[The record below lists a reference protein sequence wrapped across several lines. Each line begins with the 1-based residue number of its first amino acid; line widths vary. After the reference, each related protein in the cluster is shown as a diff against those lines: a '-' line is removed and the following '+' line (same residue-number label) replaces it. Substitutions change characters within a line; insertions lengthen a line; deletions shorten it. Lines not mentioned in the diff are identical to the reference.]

1 MRRTASV
8 SALERVSKHIA
19 RKLGYYV
26 YLLVNP
32 LNNAV
37 FYVGKGKG
45 NRALTH
51 LKDTADVEKT
61 KTKTI
66 RQIRAQREEPRI
78 EILAHGLKN
87 AEMAK
92 RIEAAAIDLLGVS
105 NLTNEVRGLRS
116 SKLPR
121 MSLRDVIATYEKRRK
136 KINEPAIL
144 IRINRLYHYGMTDTQ
159 LYDATRGIWKVGSR
173 REKAEYAFAVYEGIV
188 REVYAISRPWL
199 PAGSTYF
206 ARRPSGYGS
215 RDRWEFVGTLAEDR
229 IRNKYRGKYV
239 GHYFKQGA
247 QNPIAYVNL

>member
-8 SALERVSKHIA
+8 SALGRVPKHIA

-32 LNNAV
+32 LNNDI

-45 NRALTH
+45 NRALAH
-51 LKDTADVEKT
+51 LKDTADVEKR
-61 KTKTI
+61 KDKII
-66 RQIRAQREEPRI
+66 RQIRAQKEEPRI
-78 EILAHGLKN
+78 EILAQGLKN
-87 AEMAK
+87 AETAK

-105 NLTNEVRGLRS
+105 KLTNEIRGLRS

-121 MSLRDVIATYEKRRK
+121 MSLRDVIATYEKRRI
-136 KINEPAIL
+136 KIDEPAIL
-144 IRINRLYHYGMTDTQ
+144 IRINRLYHYGMTDAQ

-188 REVYAISRPWL
+188 REVYAIKRPWL

-206 ARRPSGYGS
+206 ARRPNGYLS
-215 RDRWEFVGTLAEDR
+215 RDRWEFVGTVAEDR

-247 QNPIAYVNL
+247 QNPIAYVNI